1 MKDNKIA
8 ELLIKLRKE
17 KGFTQ
22 TDLADKLDISFQAVS
37 KWERGENLPDAFLLI
52 EIARIYGITVDE
64 ILKGEC
70 IKIDEKKGLSNR
82 VRNLLLTLGI
92 AFLLISPIP
101 IFTDSRVD
109 SSGWLI
115 ASLLTGMFGIVI
127 LVFVGLEM
135 GRNRERTYK
144 SKEETRID
152 NIVYGTCAAIFL
164 ATGLIW
170 GLWYVGWVVF
180 ILGYVTT
187 LILNKDE

>member
-22 TDLADKLDISFQAVS
+22 ADLADKLDISFQAVS